1 MEGEERQALIW
12 ERVVRRQYTV
22 NGRCHGCAARNTDG
36 PPVCHSAIRHST
48 ISIFNTLSTRYRL
61 IIWQYRPIINYP
73 PLYFITAERRRE
85 ILLWPASDRPDSVVG
100 LYGTQLQ
107 LSRWVKWGRH
117 AIVAARNCHQLT
129 CALCS
134 WVFHK
139 VTRVPRGVNS
149 NNVNIKYMR
158 NKLVFDECCSRNRC
172 TLTVHK
178 FEPMKYRNKPIKR
191 IHTDKWYNIEWKW

>member
-100 LYGTQLQ
+100 LYGTQLHAAVS
-107 LSRWVKWGRH
+107 LGEVRSSRYSS
-117 AIVAARNCHQLT
+117 CQELPST
-129 CALCS
+129 DMCS
-134 WVFHK
+134 VFMSLPQSNASSAWRKLEQCEHK
-139 VTRVPRGVNS
+139 IHEEQTS
-149 NNVNIKYMR
+149 FWWM
-158 NKLVFDECCSRNRC
+158 L
-172 TLTVHK
+172 
-178 FEPMKYRNKPIKR
+178 FEEQM
-191 IHTDKWYNIEWKW
+191 HTDSA